1 MSRTEQAPH
10 PAPRDG
16 GSRDGAADGRD
27 ALRQVAV
34 ALAVAAALIG
44 GFVGSGALG
53 GRSVDQTQ
61 GGALG
66 PAGSLL
72 APASPAFL
80 VWTPLYAGLVAYAV
94 WQLLPSQRRSPRHR
108 AAGWWLA
115 AVAALEGLWILAA
128 QLLPLWTT
136 VVVMALL
143 VFAAYRAHRAAFAS
157 RATPSAI
164 GGILL
169 DGLAGGHLGWAT
181 VAGAANA
188 AAWIAGLH
196 LGGWAGDGAGVLAL
210 VLLGAA
216 GIVVSARTAWSV
228 AAPLA
233 MAWGAA
239 WIGVARLTAE
249 PASVPVGVVAFA
261 MAALL
266 AAVSVAMRVVLLR
279 GDRVRP

>member
-1 MSRTEQAPH
+1 M
-10 PAPRDG
+10 
-16 GSRDGAADGRD
+16 
-27 ALRQVAV
+27 LRQVAV
-34 ALAVAAALIG
+34 AIAVAGALIG
-44 GFVGSGALG
+44 GFIGSGALG
-53 GRSVDQTQ
+53 GRSVDETQ

-80 VWTPLYAGLVAYAV
+80 IWTPLYAGLVAYAV

-108 AAGWWLA
+108 AVGWWLA
-115 AVAALEGLWILAA
+115 AIAVLEGLWILAA

-143 VFAAYRAHRAAFAS
+143 VFVAYRAHRAAFAS
-157 RATPSAI
+157 RTGRSLR

-169 DGLAGGHLGWAT
+169 DGLAGAHLGWAT

-188 AAWIAGLH
+188 GAWIAGLH

-233 MAWGAA
+233 MAWGAV

-249 PASVPVGVVAFA
+249 PASAPVGVVAFA

-279 GDRVRP
+279 GERARRAHG